1 MREWA
6 DDTFSLF
13 FSIYRLEQGEVM
25 CLRTPSDTE
34 VKLIAYGYVLRMADE
49 ITESKGL
56 DPRGNG
62 LLYRNLVAEELLKD
76 IAGNIEKILGDSD
89 NGEV

>member
-1 MREWA
+1 MILSA
-6 DDTFSLF
+6 CF

-34 VKLIAYGYVLRMADE
+34 IKLIAYGYVLRMADE

-76 IAGNIEKILGDSD
+76 ISGNIEKILGDSD